1 MNKGAL
7 IKEIRRF
14 NQDIDRKARNAEAL
28 ARKGPSFALQA
39 AGAKSELEAICG
51 SYFALI
57 GEYTRKGMIV
67 NMSIDNYVI
76 PDINSKSNIVIGIWN
91 DVISKSTNTENIGE
105 AAEVQSADDADSAI
119 EVVPEVIE
127 SVIEE
132 VVIEPAADVQSADDS
147 ASVIEAVPEVTEE
160 VIEEAV
166 VEPAADVNLAQS
178 EEIKMTKYTQIDV
191 FSAKEEQAFKEMIAT
206 TKQRIMNREVLDNMC
221 DAADEYDAAPDE
233 NKDFWKVAFY
243 VRRYIVWHV
252 HLGFK
257 IDNYGVLTQT
267 SESEVINK
275 AAAIILEHLN
285 MSFKD
290 KEEREKV
297 FKTTVENIENA
308 NKEGWTHTVKVMF
321 SKGCGMI
328 WDFAKGLFWYV
339 INGVKRIAMSA
350 FECMSFV
357 LVSALNV
364 VDCATSK
371 DFGENSPGLITKMI
385 MKHGKL
391 GRSATEAK

>member
-1 MNKGAL
+1 MNKNAL
-7 IKEIRRF
+7 IKEIKRI
-14 NQDIDRKARNAEAL
+14 NQDIDRKANNVEAL
-28 ARKGPSFALQA
+28 INKGPNFALQA
-39 AGAKSELEAICG
+39 AGAKRELEVLCG
-51 SYFALI
+51 TYFALI
-57 GEYTRKGMIV
+57 GEYTGKGIISD
-67 NMSIDNYVI
+67 MSIGDYII
-76 PDINSKSNIVIGIWN
+76 PDISSKSSVVIDIWS
-91 DVISKSTNTENIGE
+91 DVISRSKDTNTEEYKGLAAGSESDNAVDVVVSNSDEKDVEMNDLDIVE
-105 AAEVQSADDADSAI
+105 PAKEAVSVESAAE
-119 EVVPEVIE
+119 E
-127 SVIEE
+127 S
-132 VVIEPAADVQSADDS
+132 VIEPAADV
-147 ASVIEAVPEVTEE
+147 
-160 VIEEAV
+160 
-166 VEPAADVNLAQS
+166 NLTQS
-178 EEIKMTKYTQIDV
+178 EEIKMTKYTQVDV
-191 FSAKEEQAFKEMIAT
+191 FSPEEEQAFKELIAT

-221 DAADEYDAAPDE
+221 DAADEYDAASDE
-233 NKDFWKVAFY
+233 DKDFWKVAFY

-267 SESEVINK
+267 SDSEVINK
-275 AAAIILEHLN
+275 AAAVILEQLN

-339 INGVKRIAMSA
+339 VNGVKRIAVSA

-357 LVSALNV
+357 LVSAFNV

>member
-1 MNKGAL
+1 MNKKAL
-7 IKEIRRF
+7 IREIKRF
-14 NQDIDRKARNAEAL
+14 NQDIDRKANNVEAL
-28 ARKGPSFALQA
+28 INKGPNFALQA
-39 AGAKSELEAICG
+39 AGAKRELEVLCG
-51 SYFALI
+51 TYFALI
-57 GEYTRKGMIV
+57 GEYTGKGIISD
-67 NMSIDNYVI
+67 MSIGDYII
-76 PDINSKSNIVIGIWN
+76 PDISSKSSVVIDIWS
-91 DVISKSTNTENIGE
+91 DVISRSKDTNTEEYKGLAAGSESDIAVDVVVSNSDEKDVEMNDLDIVEPAKE
-105 AAEVQSADDADSAI
+105 AVSVVDSEAV
-119 EVVPEVIE
+119 ETVPEVIE
-127 SVIEE
+127 EA
-132 VVIEPAADVQSADDS
+132 VIEPAADV
-147 ASVIEAVPEVTEE
+147 
-160 VIEEAV
+160 
-166 VEPAADVNLAQS
+166 NLTQS
-178 EEIKMTKYTQIDV
+178 EEIKMTKYTQVDV
-191 FSAKEEQAFKEMIAT
+191 FSPEEEQAFKELIAT

-221 DAADEYDAAPDE
+221 DAADEYDAASDE
-233 NKDFWKVAFY
+233 DKDFWKVAFY

-267 SESEVINK
+267 SDSEVINK
-275 AAAIILEHLN
+275 AAAVILEQLN

-328 WDFAKGLFWYV
+328 LDFAKGLFWYV
-339 INGVKRIAMSA
+339 VNGVKRIAVSA

-385 MKHGKL
+385 MKHGEL

>member
-1 MNKGAL
+1 MNKNAL
-7 IKEIRRF
+7 IKEIKRI
-14 NQDIDRKARNAEAL
+14 NQDIDRKANNVEAL
-28 ARKGPSFALQA
+28 INKGPNFALQA
-39 AGAKSELEAICG
+39 AGAKRELEVLCG
-51 SYFALI
+51 TYFALI
-57 GEYTRKGMIV
+57 GEYTGKGIISD
-67 NMSIDNYVI
+67 MSIGDYII
-76 PDINSKSNIVIGIWN
+76 PDISSKSSVVIDIWS
-91 DVISKSTNTENIGE
+91 DVISRSKDTNTEEYKGLAAGSESDIAVDVVVSNSDEKDVEMNDLDIVE
-105 AAEVQSADDADSAI
+105 PAKEAVSVESAAE
-119 EVVPEVIE
+119 E
-127 SVIEE
+127 S
-132 VVIEPAADVQSADDS
+132 VIEPAADV
-147 ASVIEAVPEVTEE
+147 
-160 VIEEAV
+160 
-166 VEPAADVNLAQS
+166 NLTQS
-178 EEIKMTKYTQIDV
+178 EEIKMTKYTQVDV
-191 FSAKEEQAFKEMIAT
+191 FSPEEEQAFKELIAT

-221 DAADEYDAAPDE
+221 DAADEYDAASDE
-233 NKDFWKVAFY
+233 DKDFWKVAFY

-267 SESEVINK
+267 SDSEVINK
-275 AAAIILEHLN
+275 AAAVILEQLN

-339 INGVKRIAMSA
+339 VNGVKRIAVSA

-357 LVSALNV
+357 LVSAFNV

-385 MKHGKL
+385 IKHGKL

>member
-1 MNKGAL
+1 MNKNAL
-7 IKEIRRF
+7 IKEIKRI
-14 NQDIDRKARNAEAL
+14 NQDIDRKANNVEAL
-28 ARKGPSFALQA
+28 INKGPNFALQA
-39 AGAKSELEAICG
+39 AGAKRELEVLCG
-51 SYFALI
+51 TYFALI
-57 GEYTRKGMIV
+57 GEYTGKGIISD
-67 NMSIDNYVI
+67 MSIGDYII
-76 PDINSKSNIVIGIWN
+76 PDISSKSSVVIDIWS
-91 DVISKSTNTENIGE
+91 DVISRSKDTNTEEYKGLAAGSESDIAVDVVVSNSDEKDVEMNDLDIVE
-105 AAEVQSADDADSAI
+105 PAKEAVSVESAAE
-119 EVVPEVIE
+119 E
-127 SVIEE
+127 S
-132 VVIEPAADVQSADDS
+132 VIEPAADV
-147 ASVIEAVPEVTEE
+147 
-160 VIEEAV
+160 
-166 VEPAADVNLAQS
+166 NLTQS
-178 EEIKMTKYTQIDV
+178 EEIKMTKYTQVDV
-191 FSAKEEQAFKEMIAT
+191 FSPEEEQAFKELIAT

-221 DAADEYDAAPDE
+221 DAADEYDAASDE
-233 NKDFWKVAFY
+233 DKDFWKVAFY

-267 SESEVINK
+267 SDSEVINK
-275 AAAIILEHLN
+275 AAAVILEQLN

-339 INGVKRIAMSA
+339 VNGVKRIAVSA

-357 LVSALNV
+357 LVSAFNV

-371 DFGENSPGLITKMI
+371 DFGENSPGLISKMI

>member
-1 MNKGAL
+1 MKKGALMNKGAL
-7 IKEIRRF
+7 IKEIKRF

-67 NMSIDNYVI
+67 GMSIDNYVI
-76 PDINSKSNIVIGIWN
+76 PDINSKSDIVIGIWN

-105 AAEVQSADDADSAI
+105 AAEVQSV
-119 EVVPEVIE
+119 EVVNTVE
-127 SVIEE
+127 
-132 VVIEPAADVQSADDS
+132 AA
-147 ASVIEAVPEVTEE
+147 PE

-166 VEPAADVNLAQS
+166 IEPAADVNLAQS

>member
-7 IKEIRRF
+7 IKEIKRF
-14 NQDIDRKARNAEAL
+14 NQDIDRKARNVEAL
-28 ARKGPSFALQA
+28 IKKGPNFALQST
-39 AGAKSELEAICG
+39 GAKSELEAICG

-67 NMSIDNYVI
+67 DMSIDNYVI
-76 PDINSKSNIVIGIWN
+76 PDINSRSDIVIDIWN
-91 DVISKSTNTENIGE
+91 DVISKSTNAEKLEE
-105 AAEVQSADDADSAI
+105 AAEVQSVEVVDSVD
-119 EVVPEVIE
+119 VVPEVIE
-127 SVIEE
+127 EA
-132 VVIEPAADVQSADDS
+132 VIEPAADV
-147 ASVIEAVPEVTEE
+147 
-160 VIEEAV
+160 
-166 VEPAADVNLAQS
+166 NLTQS
-178 EEIKMTKYTQIDV
+178 EEIEMTKYTRADV
-191 FSAKEEQAFKEMIAT
+191 FSSKEEQAFKELIAT
-206 TKQRIMNREVLDNMC
+206 TKQRIMNRDVLDNMC
-221 DAADEYDAAPDE
+221 DAADEYDAASDE
-233 NKDFWKVAFY
+233 DKDFWKVALY

-267 SESEVINK
+267 SDSEVINK

-339 INGVKRIAMSA
+339 VNGVKRIAASA

-371 DFGENSPGLITKMI
+371 DFGKDSPGLITKMI
-385 MKHGKL
+385 MKHGKF

>member
-7 IKEIRRF
+7 IKEIKRI
-14 NQDIDRKARNAEAL
+14 NQDIDRKAKNVEAL
-28 ARKGPSFALQA
+28 IKKGPNFALQA
-39 AGAKSELEAICG
+39 TGAKSELEAICG

-67 NMSIDNYVI
+67 DMSIDNYVI
-76 PDINSKSNIVIGIWN
+76 PDINSKSDIVIDIWN
-91 DVISKSTNTENIGE
+91 DVISNSTNTENIEE
-105 AAEVQSADDADSAI
+105 AAEVQSVENAEVVDSTD
-119 EVVPEVIE
+119 VVPEVIE
-127 SVIEE
+127 EA
-132 VVIEPAADVQSADDS
+132 VIEPAADV
-147 ASVIEAVPEVTEE
+147 
-160 VIEEAV
+160 
-166 VEPAADVNLAQS
+166 NLTQS
-178 EEIKMTKYTQIDV
+178 EEIKMTKYTQVNV
-191 FSAKEEQAFKEMIAT
+191 FSPEEEQAFKELIAT

-221 DAADEYDAAPDE
+221 DAADEYDAASDE
-233 NKDFWKVAFY
+233 DKDFWKVAFY

-267 SESEVINK
+267 SDSEVINK
-275 AAAIILEHLN
+275 AAAVILEQLN

-328 WDFAKGLFWYV
+328 LDFAKGLFWYV
-339 INGVKRIAMSA
+339 VNGVKRIAVSA

-357 LVSALNV
+357 LASALNV

-385 MKHGKL
+385 MKHGEL

>member
-1 MNKGAL
+1 MKKGAL
-7 IKEIRRF
+7 IKEIRRL
-14 NQDIDRKARNAEAL
+14 NEDIDRKARNVEAL
-28 ARKGPSFALQA
+28 IKKGPNFALQA
-39 AGAKSELEAICG
+39 TGAKSELEAICG

-67 NMSIDNYVI
+67 DMSIDNYII
-76 PDINSKSNIVIGIWN
+76 PDINGKSDIVIGIWN
-91 DVISKSTNTENIGE
+91 DVINKSTNTE
-105 AAEVQSADDADSAI
+105 SI
-119 EVVPEVIE
+119 EG
-127 SVIEE
+127 
-132 VVIEPAADVQSADDS
+132 AADVQSADKS
-147 ASVIEAVPEVTEE
+147 ADIEAVPEV
-160 VIEEAV
+160 IEEAV
-166 VEPAADVNLAQS
+166 IESAADVNLTQS
-178 EEIKMTKYTQIDV
+178 EEIKMTKMTQIDV
-191 FSAKEEQAFKEMIAT
+191 FSPEEEQAFKEMIAT

-221 DAADEYDAAPDE
+221 DAADEYDAASDE
-233 NKDFWKVAFY
+233 DKDFWKVAFY

-267 SESEVINK
+267 SDSEVINK
-275 AAAIILEHLN
+275 AAAIILQHLN

-297 FKTTVENIENA
+297 FKTAVENIENA

-328 WDFAKGLFWYV
+328 WDFSKGLFWYV
-339 INGVKRIAMSA
+339 INGVKRIAVSA

>member
-7 IKEIRRF
+7 IKEIKRF
-14 NQDIDRKARNAEAL
+14 DQDIDRKARNVEAL
-28 ARKGPSFALQA
+28 TKKGPNFALQA
-39 AGAKSELEAICG
+39 TGAKSELEAICG

-67 NMSIDNYVI
+67 DMSIDNYVI
-76 PDINSKSNIVIGIWN
+76 PDINSKSGIVIDIWN
-91 DVISKSTNTENIGE
+91 DVISKSTNTENIEG
-105 AAEVQSADDADSAI
+105 AAEVQSA
-119 EVVPEVIE
+119 EVVDPVEAVPEVIE
-127 SVIEE
+127 EA
-132 VVIEPAADVQSADDS
+132 VIEPAAD
-147 ASVIEAVPEVTEE
+147 T
-160 VIEEAV
+160 
-166 VEPAADVNLAQS
+166 NLTQS
-178 EEIKMTKYTQIDV
+178 EEIKMSKMTQIDV
-191 FSAKEEQAFKEMIAT
+191 FSPEEEQAFKEMIAT

-221 DAADEYDAAPDE
+221 DAADEYDAASDE
-233 NKDFWKVAFY
+233 DKDFWKVAFY

-257 IDNYGVLTQT
+257 IDNYGVLTKT
-267 SESEVINK
+267 SDSEVINK

-297 FKTTVENIENA
+297 FKATVENIENA

-339 INGVKRIAMSA
+339 INGVKRIAVSA

>member
-7 IKEIRRF
+7 IKEIKRI
-14 NQDIDRKARNAEAL
+14 NQDIDRKAKNVEAL
-28 ARKGPSFALQA
+28 INKGPNFALQA

-67 NMSIDNYVI
+67 DMSIDNYII
-76 PDINSKSNIVIGIWN
+76 PDISSKSDIVIDIWN
-91 DVISKSTNTENIGE
+91 DVISKSTNTEENIEE
-105 AAEVQSADDADSAI
+105 AAEMKSGSANKDVNTDDIID
-119 EVVPEVIE
+119 VVPEVIE
-127 SVIEE
+127 EA
-132 VVIEPAADVQSADDS
+132 VIEPAADV
-147 ASVIEAVPEVTEE
+147 
-160 VIEEAV
+160 
-166 VEPAADVNLAQS
+166 NLTQS

-191 FSAKEEQAFKEMIAT
+191 FSPEEEQVFKELIAT

-221 DAADEYDAAPDE
+221 DAADEYDAASDE

-267 SESEVINK
+267 SDSEVINK
-275 AAAIILEHLN
+275 AAAVILEQLN

-339 INGVKRIAMSA
+339 INGVKRIAVSA

-371 DFGENSPGLITKMI
+371 DFGEDSPGLITKMI

>member
-7 IKEIRRF
+7 IKEIKRF
-14 NQDIDRKARNAEAL
+14 NQDIDRKAKNVEAL
-28 ARKGPSFALQA
+28 IKKGPNFALQA
-39 AGAKSELEAICG
+39 VGAKSELEAICG

-67 NMSIDNYVI
+67 DMSIDNYVI
-76 PDINSKSNIVIGIWN
+76 PDINSKSSIVIDIWN
-91 DVISKSTNTENIGE
+91 DVISKSTNTGNIGE
-105 AAEVQSADDADSAI
+105 AAEVQSVENA
-119 EVVPEVIE
+119 EVVDPVETVPEVIE
-127 SVIEE
+127 EA
-132 VVIEPAADVQSADDS
+132 VIEPAADV
-147 ASVIEAVPEVTEE
+147 
-160 VIEEAV
+160 
-166 VEPAADVNLAQS
+166 NLTQS
-178 EEIKMTKYTQIDV
+178 EEIKMTKYTQVDV
-191 FSAKEEQAFKEMIAT
+191 FSPKEEQAFKELIAT

-221 DAADEYDAAPDE
+221 DAADEYNAASDE
-233 NKDFWKVAFY
+233 DKDFWKVAFY

-267 SESEVINK
+267 SDSEVINK
-275 AAAIILEHLN
+275 AAAVILEQLN

-339 INGVKRIAMSA
+339 VNGVKRIAVSA

-385 MKHGKL
+385 TKHGKF

>member
-1 MNKGAL
+1 MNKNAL
-7 IKEIRRF
+7 IKEIKRI
-14 NQDIDRKARNAEAL
+14 NQDIDRKANNVEAL
-28 ARKGPSFALQA
+28 INKGPNFALQA
-39 AGAKSELEAICG
+39 AGAKRELEVLCG
-51 SYFALI
+51 TYFALI
-57 GEYTRKGMIV
+57 GEYTGKGIISD
-67 NMSIDNYVI
+67 MSIGDYII
-76 PDINSKSNIVIGIWN
+76 PDISSKSSVVIDIWS
-91 DVISKSTNTENIGE
+91 DVISRSKDTNTEEYKGLAAGSESDIAVDVVVSNSDEKDVEMNDLDIVE
-105 AAEVQSADDADSAI
+105 PAKEAVSVESAAE
-119 EVVPEVIE
+119 E
-127 SVIEE
+127 S
-132 VVIEPAADVQSADDS
+132 VIEPAADV
-147 ASVIEAVPEVTEE
+147 
-160 VIEEAV
+160 
-166 VEPAADVNLAQS
+166 NLTQS
-178 EEIKMTKYTQIDV
+178 EEIKMTKYTQVDV
-191 FSAKEEQAFKEMIAT
+191 FSPEEEQAFKELIAT

-221 DAADEYDAAPDE
+221 DAADEYDAASDE
-233 NKDFWKVAFY
+233 DKDFWKVAFY

-267 SESEVINK
+267 SDSEVINK
-275 AAAIILEHLN
+275 AAAVILEQLN

-339 INGVKRIAMSA
+339 VNGVKRIAVSA

-357 LVSALNV
+357 LVSAFNV

>member
-1 MNKGAL
+1 MNKNAL
-7 IKEIRRF
+7 IKEIKRI
-14 NQDIDRKARNAEAL
+14 NQDIDRKANNVEAL
-28 ARKGPSFALQA
+28 INKGPNFALQA
-39 AGAKSELEAICG
+39 AGAKRELEVLCG
-51 SYFALI
+51 TYFALI
-57 GEYTRKGMIV
+57 GEYTGKGIISD
-67 NMSIDNYVI
+67 MSIGDYII
-76 PDINSKSNIVIGIWN
+76 PDISSKSSVVIDIWS
-91 DVISKSTNTENIGE
+91 DVISRSKDTNTEGYKGLAAGSESDIAVDVVVSNSDEKDVEMNDLDIVE
-105 AAEVQSADDADSAI
+105 PAKEAVSVESAAE
-119 EVVPEVIE
+119 E
-127 SVIEE
+127 S
-132 VVIEPAADVQSADDS
+132 VIEPAADV
-147 ASVIEAVPEVTEE
+147 
-160 VIEEAV
+160 
-166 VEPAADVNLAQS
+166 NLTQS
-178 EEIKMTKYTQIDV
+178 EEIKMTKYTQVDV
-191 FSAKEEQAFKEMIAT
+191 FSPEEEQAFKELIAT

-221 DAADEYDAAPDE
+221 DAADEYDAASDE
-233 NKDFWKVAFY
+233 DKDFWKVAFY

-267 SESEVINK
+267 SDSEVINK
-275 AAAIILEHLN
+275 AAAVILEQLN

-339 INGVKRIAMSA
+339 VNGVKRIAMNA

-391 GRSATEAK
+391 GWSATEAK

>member
-7 IKEIRRF
+7 IKEIKRI
-14 NQDIDRKARNAEAL
+14 NQDIDRKAKNVEAL
-28 ARKGPSFALQA
+28 INKGPNFALQA

-67 NMSIDNYVI
+67 DMSIDNYII
-76 PDINSKSNIVIGIWN
+76 PDISSKSDIVIDIWN
-91 DVISKSTNTENIGE
+91 DVISKSTNTEENIEE
-105 AAEVQSADDADSAI
+105 AAEMKSGSANKDVNTDDIID
-119 EVVPEVIE
+119 VVPEVIE
-127 SVIEE
+127 EA
-132 VVIEPAADVQSADDS
+132 VIEPAADV
-147 ASVIEAVPEVTEE
+147 
-160 VIEEAV
+160 
-166 VEPAADVNLAQS
+166 NLTQS

-191 FSAKEEQAFKEMIAT
+191 FSPEEEQVFKELIAA

-221 DAADEYDAAPDE
+221 DAADEYDAASDE

-267 SESEVINK
+267 SDSEVINK
-275 AAAIILEHLN
+275 AAAVILEQLN

-339 INGVKRIAMSA
+339 INGVKRIAVSA